1 MMWSWKGLVHRNL
14 RTIIRLTPSVLEG
27 LLPVGF
33 STNVFLE
40 LLLFLIAHT
49 MPVTRKVPANQDYQH
64 CLQGVSEKP
73 QVATAG
79 EKPDTRA

>member
-1 MMWSWKGLVHRNL
+1 MMWSGGGLVHRNL
-14 RTIIRLTPSVLEG
+14 RTIIRLTPWVVGG

-33 STNVFLE
+33 PTNVFLE

-49 MPVTRKVPANQDYQH
+49 MLLTRKVPANQDYQH
-64 CLQGVSEKP
+64 CLQGVSEKL

-79 EKPDTRA
+79 EKPDTWA